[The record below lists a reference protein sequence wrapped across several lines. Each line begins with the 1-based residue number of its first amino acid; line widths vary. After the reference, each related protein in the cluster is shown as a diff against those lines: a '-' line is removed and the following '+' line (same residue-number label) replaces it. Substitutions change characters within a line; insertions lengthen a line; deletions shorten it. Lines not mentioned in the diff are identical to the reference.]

1 MSAKLYTK
9 YCVYGLLFL
18 LLITA
23 IINRVIDPFWYYRD
37 ISIKG
42 LNTIKTEFHSY
53 ESQIKPIIIKEIR
66 PEVMIFSNSYFEIG
80 LNPLHP
86 ALTENGK
93 YRSYNFGIVAAV
105 WEKVYCNILFA
116 MDNTDL
122 TTVIIGIQVGALPVI
137 DCTTK
142 QHDMVEIEQQTLLMS
157 FDALRGSFN
166 TIRHQHRMPT
176 HTINGMFYYHR
187 NNSSQIEQ
195 VFKFYFNRYLN
206 LSTNLTCNLSS
217 SLNYPPWSTV
227 NNSDDLTGITKIL
240 ELLTSRNVHVKLI
253 IYPQHALWMEL
264 LIRCGDLTAR
274 WHSLY
279 QLATVVENIN
289 KINPL
294 VELWDFQ
301 GTSDFL
307 TERILNNNVR
317 YWQDYGHF
325 NYEMGDAMLDVIFN
339 RRSNHS
345 FQFTD
350 EFGVLLTPNSVV
362 DRYHSFFENRKRF
375 IQHNPWFLEDFDKFI
390 K

>member
-1 MSAKLYTK
+1 MSTKLYTR
-9 YCVYGLLFL
+9 YSIIGLLFL
-18 LLITA
+18 LLFTV
-23 IINRVIDPFWYYRD
+23 IINRIVDPFWYYRD
-37 ISIKG
+37 ISING
-42 LNTIKTEFHSY
+42 FNAIKTEYHSY

-66 PEVMIFSNSYFEIG
+66 PEIMIFSNSYFEIG

-86 ALTENGK
+86 ALTDNGRF
-93 YRSYNFGIVAAV
+93 RSYNYGIVAAV
-105 WEKVYCNILFA
+105 WDKVYCNILFA

-142 QHDMVEIEQQTLLMS
+142 QHNIVEIEQQTLLIS

-166 TIRHQHRMPT
+166 TIRRQHRPPT

-195 VFKFYFNRYLN
+195 VFKFYFNRYIK
-206 LSTNLTCNLSS
+206 LSTNQTCTLSPS
-217 SLNYPPWSTV
+217 INYPPWSYP
-227 NNSDDLTGITKIL
+227 NNSEDLSGLRRLL
-240 ELLTSRNVHVKLI
+240 ELLTSRNIHVKLI

-264 LIRCGDLTAR
+264 LMRCGDLTAR

-279 QLATVVENIN
+279 QLTTVVEDVN
-289 KINPL
+289 KKYNL

-307 TERILNNNVR
+307 TERIQNNKVK

-325 NYEMGDAMLDVIFN
+325 NYEMGDIMLDVIFN
-339 RRSNHS
+339 RKTRES
-345 FQFTD
+345 FHFTD
-350 EFGVLLTPNSVV
+350 AFGVLLTPNTVI
-362 DRYHSFFENRKRF
+362 DRYHSFFENRKDF
-375 IQHNPWFLEDFDKFI
+375 IQHNPWFLEDFDKFF